1 VNTVATDIADVTTV
15 ADDIANVNTVAG
27 NTANIDIVAGINAD
41 VTTVASIE
49 ADVQIVA
56 DNVADITNFSDV
68 YQGPKS
74 TPPTL
79 RNDGGALQL
88 GDLYFN
94 TVSNAMFVY
103 ASTGWVPAGSSVN
116 GTSRRFRYI
125 ATAGQTTF
133 TGTDSNGNTM
143 AYDAGFVDVYL
154 NGVRLDE
161 TDYTASS
168 GDSIVLGSA
177 AALNDEL
184 NIVAFGTFAV
194 ADINGVDIVNGTV
207 TANKFGSDA
216 PLGVSDK
223 ANTSTGYM
231 MMPVGTSAQRPGTPA
246 AGMYRMNTD
255 TGNPE
260 WYDSVSETWIQFS
273 LGAPYL
279 VEYIVVAGGAGGGG
293 SAGSSSTGGGG
304 GGAGGYRSSVVG
316 ENSGGGASAESRINV
331 VGGSNY
337 TVTIGAGGAGGAVD
351 TIGTNGSTSLFST
364 ISSVGGGGGARGTA
378 SQTAASG
385 GSGGGGGYQGFG
397 AAGTTGQGYA
407 GGGTGVSDTT
417 ASGGGGAGQVGANGV
432 SRPGLPGNGGNG
444 VASSITGSSVTR
456 AGGGGAGTLDVD
468 SSSGGTGGLG
478 GGGNGG
484 STSVVN
490 GTAGTANT
498 GGGGGGAA
506 RIGSTGYSGS
516 AGGSGIVIIRYLG
529 AQRGAGGTVT
539 SSGGYTYHTFTS
551 SGTFTA

>member
-41 VTTVASIE
+41 VTTVAGIE

-125 ATAGQTTF
+125 ATSGQTTF

-194 ADINGVDIVNGTV
+194 ADINGVDIANGTV

-231 MMPVGTSAQRPGTPA
+231 MMPVGTTAQRPASPA
-246 AGMYRMNTD
+246 AGMFRFNTTRNLIEYYD
-255 TGNPE
+255 ATNAQWFGIGSFAATGGTVTTAGG
-260 WYDSVSETWIQFS
+260 YTIHTFTSSGTFTVLQGVALCDV
-273 LGAPYL
+273 L
-279 VEYIVVAGGAGGGG
+279 VVAGAGGGARLDGNGSGGGGAGGLLEGSLSLFAGAYTVTVGAGGAAGASSGANGATGNNSVFGSATANGGGGGGAGAGLNGG
-293 SAGSSSTGGGG
+293 SGGGGGQNSAPGTATQGTSGGLTGFGNAGGTGVGFGGNGGGG
-304 GGAGGYRSSVVG
+304 GGAGGAG
-316 ENSGGGASAESRINV
+316 QSGGSPSAGG
-331 VGGSNY
+331 VGRSNSYSGSA
-337 TVTIGAGGAGGAVD
+337 VTYSAGGAGQLALGV
-351 TIGTNGSTSLFST
+351 
-364 ISSVGGGGGARGTA
+364 
-378 SQTAASG
+378 AAS
-385 GSGGGGGYQGFG
+385 SG
-397 AAGTTGQGYA
+397 AANTGN
-407 GGGTGVSDTT
+407 
-417 ASGGGGAGQVGANGV
+417 GGGAGYAA
-432 SRPGLPGNGGNG
+432 SAGN
-444 VASSITGSSVTR
+444 
-456 AGGGGAGTLDVD
+456 
-468 SSSGGTGGLG
+468 
-478 GGGNGG
+478 
-484 STSVVN
+484 
-490 GTAGTANT
+490 
-498 GGGGGGAA
+498 
-506 RIGSTGYSGS
+506 
-516 AGGSGIVIIRYLG
+516 GGSGIVIIRYL
-529 AQRGAGGTVT
+529 TP
-539 SSGGYTYHTFTS
+539 
-551 SGTFTA
+551 